1 MATGTRSGVG
11 SGVDEQF
18 ARRRTLWL
26 SAVGATLPLH
36 RRGRDKLGV
45 EDAKETRR
53 RERES
58 GGERERERERERD
71 AREGD
76 TNTGT
81 EPPSGCKR

>member
-1 MATGTRSGVG
+1 MGGWASCWEEWRGSFQATGTCGGEG

-45 EDAKETRR
+45 EDATVRR
-53 RERES
+53 K
-58 GGERERERERERD
+58 G
-71 AREGD
+71 
-76 TNTGT
+76 
-81 EPPSGCKR
+81 K